1 MVVLGICGGH
11 DANWCIF
18 KDGKLI
24 GAFEKERFSR
34 IRHDEGYVM
43 DLVDKTLENLGIS
56 FDEVSLIAT
65 SEANFKGTDPG
76 LHYINKRIYD
86 EPDQWVDM
94 QVEYHGRII
103 PCFAIPHHLCHAAY
117 SYYASNEDES
127 VVLTWDGGGDFYTTN
142 AYTSTSISYWKNKKI
157 QWFERVGNSD
167 LGSLWHIYSKVIFQN
182 PFAAGKLMGLAAVG
196 NDSLV
201 KAFSDYA
208 LRPVRGKLEPSFSI
222 KNCWPDEDYP
232 MFRDVN
238 NWELSEA
245 ANIAYA
251 VQDITIKAGIELANR
266 AYSVSDSKTLCLG
279 GGCAL
284 NGYLNT
290 ELSKKTSFE
299 KIFVPPSVHD
309 GGLSI
314 GAVMFTMNNIMGLV
328 TQNISEDELV
338 FNGLDYS
345 DDDCVHALREA
356 GLEWRVLD
364 SNEIHLYAADQLR
377 NGKIVAWYEG
387 KSEHG
392 PRALGHRSFLA
403 DPRFPEM
410 KDRLNNT
417 VKFRESFRPI
427 APVVLESDM
436 RRCSDDIERSPF
448 MMHIV
453 TTTEEFQRVN
463 PSAIHIDGSA
473 RVQTVNDNNPME
485 KIIRCIK
492 DWDGGY
498 SILNTSFNCREPIV
512 ETPLDAVHTFLKVP
526 VDVLCLNGKYCV
538 ERG

>member
-11 DANWCIF
+11 DANWCVF
-18 KDGKLI
+18 KDGKLV

-43 DLVDKTLENLGIS
+43 DLVDETLEKLGIS
-56 FDEVSLIAT
+56 PDEVSIIAT

-76 LHYINKRIYD
+76 LHYIKKRIYD
-86 EPDQWVDM
+86 EPDQWIDM
-94 QVEYHGRII
+94 QVEYHGRIV
-103 PCFAIPHHLCHAAY
+103 PCFAVPHHLCHAAY

-142 AYTSTSISYWKNKKI
+142 AYTSTSISYWKDKKI
-157 QWFERVGNSD
+157 QWFERVSNSD

-182 PFAAGKLMGLAAVG
+182 PFAAGKLMGLAATG
-196 NDSLV
+196 DDSLV
-201 KAFSDYA
+201 KVFSDYA
-208 LRPVRGKLEPSFSI
+208 LRPVRGKLSPAFSI

-232 MFRDVN
+232 MFGN
-238 NWELSEA
+238 ANHWELTEA
-245 ANIAYA
+245 ANVAYA

-266 AYSVSDSKTLCLG
+266 AYSVSSSQKLCLG

-290 ELSKKTSFE
+290 ELSKKTLFE
-299 KIFVPPSVHD
+299 KVFVPPSVHD

-314 GAVMFTMNNIMGLV
+314 GAVMFTINNILGV
-328 TQNISEDELV
+328 PTQNISEDELV

-345 DDDCVHALREA
+345 DDACVHALRKA
-356 GLEWRVLD
+356 GLKWRVTD
-364 SNEIHLYAADQLR
+364 SNEIHSYAAEQLR
-377 NGKIVAWYEG
+377 TGKIIAWYEG

-403 DPRFPEM
+403 DSRLPGM

-436 RRCSDDIERSPF
+436 KRCSDDIERSPF

-453 TTTEEFQRVN
+453 STSEEFQRVN

-473 RVQTVNDNNPME
+473 RVQTVNDDNPME
-485 KIIRCIK
+485 KIIRCLK
-492 DWDGGY
+492 EMDGGY

-512 ETPLDAVHTFLKVP
+512 ETPFDAVHTFLKVP
-526 VDVLCLNGKYCV
+526 VDVLCMNGKYCI

>member
-11 DANWCIF
+11 DANWCVF
-18 KDGKLI
+18 KDGKLV

-43 DLVDKTLENLGIS
+43 DLVDKTLEKLCIS
-56 FDEVSLIAT
+56 PDEVSLIAT
-65 SEANFKGTDPG
+65 SEANFKGTNPG

-86 EPDQWVDM
+86 EPDQWIDM

-103 PCFAIPHHLCHAAY
+103 PCFAVPHHLCHAAY
-117 SYYASNEDES
+117 SFYSSNEDES

-142 AYTSTSISYWKNKKI
+142 AYTSTSVSYWKEKKL
-157 QWFERVGNSD
+157 QWFERIGNSD

-182 PFAAGKLMGLAAVG
+182 PFAAGKMMGLAATG
-196 NDSLV
+196 DDSLLKV
-201 KAFSDYA
+201 FSDYA
-208 LRPVRGKLEPSFSI
+208 LRPVRGMLSPAFSI

-232 MFRDVN
+232 MFGNVN
-238 NWELSEA
+238 CWELTDA

-251 VQDITIKAGIELANR
+251 IQDITIKAGIELANR
-266 AYSVSDSKTLCLG
+266 AYSVSKSKKLCLG

-290 ELSKKTSFE
+290 ELSKNTPFE

-314 GAVMFTMNNIMGLV
+314 GAVIFTLNNILGV
-328 TQNISEDELV
+328 PTQKISENELV

-345 DDDCVHALREA
+345 DDACVNVLRKA
-356 GLEWRVLD
+356 GLDWLVID
-364 SNEIHLYAADQLR
+364 SREIHLYAAEQLR
-377 NGKIVAWYEG
+377 KGKIVAWYEG

-403 DPRFPEM
+403 DPRVPGI
-410 KDRLNNT
+410 KDRINNT
-417 VKFRESFRPI
+417 IKFRELFRPV
-427 APVVLESDM
+427 APVVLEADM
-436 RRCSDDIERSPF
+436 NRCSSDIERSPF
-448 MMHIV
+448 MMYIV
-453 TTTEEFQRVN
+453 STTADFQRMN
-463 PSAIHIDGSA
+463 PSAVHIDGSA
-473 RVQTVNDNNPME
+473 RVQTVNYDNPMG
-485 KIIRCIK
+485 KIIRCLK
-492 DWDGGY
+492 DLDGGY

-512 ETPLDAVHTFLKVP
+512 ETPMDAVRTFLEVP
-526 VDVLCLNGKYCV
+526 VDILCMNGKYFV

>member
-1 MVVLGICGGH
+1 MVILGICGGH
-11 DANWCIF
+11 DANWCVF

-34 IRHDEGYVM
+34 IRHDEGYIM
-43 DLVDKTLENLGIS
+43 DLVDETLEKIGIKLE
-56 FDEVSLIAT
+56 EVSIIAT

-76 LHYINKRIYD
+76 LKYINKKVYD

-117 SYYASNEDES
+117 SYYTSNEDNS

-142 AYTSTSISYWKNKKI
+142 AYTSTSISYWENKKLK
-157 QWFERVGNSD
+157 WFERIGNND
-167 LGSLWHIYSKVIFQN
+167 MGSLWHIYSKVIFQN
-182 PFAAGKLMGLAAVG
+182 PFAAGKLMGLVAKG

-201 KAFSDYA
+201 SEFRRYA
-208 LRPVRGKLEPSFSI
+208 MRPVRGRLNPTFAI

-232 MFRDVN
+232 MYGDVN
-238 NWELSEA
+238 SWNATNA

-251 VQDITIKAGIELANR
+251 IQSLTIETGVGLAQKAFEI
-266 AYSVSDSKTLCLG
+266 SDSRCMCLG

-290 ELSKKTSFE
+290 EIAKQTNFE
-299 KIFVPPSVHD
+299 KVIVPPSVHD

-314 GAVMFTMNNIMGLV
+314 GAVMFTLNNILSIHTEKTEENV
-328 TQNISEDELV
+328 LV
-338 FNGLDYS
+338 FNGLEYS
-345 DDDCVHALREA
+345 DDVCMDALKKNSVNWKTISE
-356 GLEWRVLD
+356 
-364 SNEIHLYAADQLR
+364 SEIHKYAADQLSQ
-377 NGKIVAWYEG
+377 GKVIAWYEG

-403 DPRFPEM
+403 DPRVPGM

-417 VKFRESFRPI
+417 IKFREPFRPI
-427 APVVLESDM
+427 APVVLESDIQL
-436 RRCSDDIERSPF
+436 CTDDITRSPF

-453 TTTEEFQRVN
+453 STKDEFRKTH
-463 PSAIHIDGSA
+463 PSAIHLDGSA
-473 RVQTVNDNNPME
+473 RVQTVNEDNPMGAILKE
-485 KIIRCIK
+485 MKRLN
-492 DWDGGY
+492 GGY
-498 SILNTSFNCREPIV
+498 AILNTSFNCREPIV
-512 ETPLDAVHTFLKVP
+512 ETPYNAVDTFYRVP
-526 VDVLCLNGKYCV
+526 VDILCLNGKFIV
-538 ERG
+538 ERS

>member
-11 DANWCIF
+11 DANWCVF
-18 KDGKLI
+18 KDGKLM

-34 IRHDEGYVM
+34 IRHDEGYIM
-43 DLVDKTLENLGIS
+43 DLVDETLGRLGIS
-56 FDEVSLIAT
+56 PDEVSFIAT
-65 SEANFKGTDPG
+65 SESNFKGTDPG
-76 LHYINKRIYD
+76 LHYIKKRIYD

-94 QVEYHGRII
+94 QVEYHGKII

-117 SYYASNEDES
+117 SYYSSNEDDS

-142 AYTSTSISYWKNKKI
+142 AYTSTSISYWNNKKL
-157 QWFERVGNSD
+157 QWFDRVDNSD
-167 LGSLWHIYSKVIFQN
+167 IGSLWHIYSKVIFQN

-208 LRPVRGKLEPSFSI
+208 MRPVRGKLSPAFSI

-232 MFRDVN
+232 MFRN
-238 NWELSEA
+238 ANSWELSEA

-251 VQDITIKAGIELANR
+251 IQDITIKAGLELANR
-266 AYSVSDSKTLCLG
+266 AYSISGSKILCVG

-284 NGYLNT
+284 NGS
-290 ELSKKTSFE
+290 LSTQISKSTPFE
-299 KIFVPPSVHD
+299 KVFVPPSVHD

-314 GAVMFTMNNIMGLV
+314 GAVLFTLNNILNV
-328 TQNISEDELV
+328 STQKISENELV
-338 FNGLDYS
+338 FNGLEYS
-345 DDDCVHALREA
+345 DDDCLRALKEYDVK
-356 GLEWRVLD
+356 WRIIGPD
-364 SNEIHLYAADQLR
+364 NIHMYAAEQLR

-403 DPRFPEM
+403 DPRFAGM

-417 VKFRESFRPI
+417 VKFREPFRPI
-427 APVVLESDM
+427 APVVLEADM
-436 RRCSDDIERSPF
+436 KLCSDDIERSPF

-453 TTTEEFQRVN
+453 STSEEFQRKN

-473 RVQTVNDNNPME
+473 RVQSVNEDNPMGM
-485 KIIRCIK
+485 IIRHLK
-492 DWDGGY
+492 NMDDGY

-512 ETPLDAVHTFLKVP
+512 ETPLEAVRTFFKVP